1 MTLAEFR
8 ELTEDLDGDVV
19 LLCCGNEVRAIVLTS
34 RGLSVDDVSC
44 DDRTD
49 VLFP

>member
-8 ELTEDLDGDVV
+8 ELTEDLDGDVA
-19 LLCCGNEVRAIVLTS
+19 LLCCGNEVRAIVLSS
-34 RGLSVDDVSC
+34 RGLSVDDVTC
-44 DDRTD
+44 EEGTE